1 MQQEK
6 FSIQKRLDSF
16 SFAFNG
22 LRILLK
28 EEHNSRIHLIAA
40 IIAIAL
46 GFILGLSATEWILLI
61 LCIGLVFSM
70 EILNSALEKLSDFSS
85 PGKNEMIK
93 KVKDLSAAAVLV
105 SAITALLIGIIIFLP
120 KILLYV

>member
-1 MQQEK
+1 MHQEK
-6 FSIQKRLDSF
+6 FSIQKRLNSF

-22 LRILLK
+22 VRILFRD
-28 EEHNSRIHLIAA
+28 EHNSRIHLLAA

-46 GFILGLSATEWILLI
+46 GFILGISTTEWIALT
-61 LCIGLVFSM
+61 LCIGLVISM
-70 EILNSALEKLSDFSS
+70 EILNSALEKLSDFIS
-85 PGKNEMIK
+85 PEKNEMIK